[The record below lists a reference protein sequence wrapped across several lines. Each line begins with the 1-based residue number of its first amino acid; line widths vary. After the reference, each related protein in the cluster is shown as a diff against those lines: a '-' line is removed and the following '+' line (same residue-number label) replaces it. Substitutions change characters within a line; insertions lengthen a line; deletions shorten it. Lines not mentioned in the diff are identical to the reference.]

1 MRQDDITSL
10 MSISSLLAKA
20 QLEAELGKLSLE
32 VVKQQLVGVRIAN
45 TRKELES
52 AGITISL
59 TKEQKSNLLAAYQ
72 RQIEKLMK

>member
-10 MSISSLLAKA
+10 MSISSILAKA
-20 QLEAELGKLSLE
+20 QQEAELGKLSLE

-72 RQIEKLMK
+72 QQIEKLMK